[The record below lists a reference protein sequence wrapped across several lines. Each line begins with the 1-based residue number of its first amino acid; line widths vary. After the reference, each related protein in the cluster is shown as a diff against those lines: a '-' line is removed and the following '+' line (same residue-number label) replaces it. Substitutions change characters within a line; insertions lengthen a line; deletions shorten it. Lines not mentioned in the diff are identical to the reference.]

1 MRYLLGVGGLFI
13 GLIGFVTLLFSKTA
27 VNEGVA
33 AIIILIGAVAFVG
46 GALLEGMRE
55 LKTLL
60 ATLTTEVIAVRKAIE
75 KRD

>member
-1 MRYLLGVGGLFI
+1 MRYVLGVGGLFI
-13 GLIGFVTLLFSKTA
+13 GLIGFVTLLLSKSA

-55 LKTLL
+55 LKTSL